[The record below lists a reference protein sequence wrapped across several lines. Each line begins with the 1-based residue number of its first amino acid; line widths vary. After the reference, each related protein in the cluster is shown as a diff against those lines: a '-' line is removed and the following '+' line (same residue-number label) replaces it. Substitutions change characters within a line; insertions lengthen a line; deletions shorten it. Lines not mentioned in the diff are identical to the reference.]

1 MKEFDHN
8 YTTGIIARSLPIFD
22 EETQEISSNFY
33 VNLLKHSS
41 QGVALLKARQECM
54 SKKMTL
60 VIEEELKDLKEDE
73 GSVNTDLRNSQAI
86 SSFILYAK
94 PWKIL
99 RE

>member
-8 YTTGIIARSLPIFD
+8 YTTGIIARSMPIFD
-22 EETQEISSNFY
+22 QETQEISSNFY
-33 VNLLKHSS
+33 VNLLKHST

-60 VIEEELKDLKEDE
+60 AIEEELKDLKDEE

-86 SSFILYAK
+86 SSFILYGN
-94 PWKIL
+94 PWRRL
-99 RE
+99 